1 MAFIPLFL
9 FMLTC
14 FVVFGAMTEKVV
26 DKKNQIVMLL
36 RVESSSKALIS
47 FSFALHMYQFDL
59 VLYVC
64 MKHCD
69 NYFHLQVVGVPWPVA
84 L

>member
-1 MAFIPLFL
+1 
-9 FMLTC
+9 
-14 FVVFGAMTEKVV
+14 
-26 DKKNQIVMLL
+26 MLL

-47 FSFALHMYQFDL
+47 LSFALHMYQFDL

-69 NYFHLQVVGVPWPVA
+69 NVFLFTGGWGTLACCSLMFSFVFWCC
-84 L
+84 LD

>member
-1 MAFIPLFL
+1 
-9 FMLTC
+9 
-14 FVVFGAMTEKVV
+14 
-26 DKKNQIVMLL
+26 MLL

-47 FSFALHMYQFDL
+47 FSFALHMYLFDL

-69 NYFHLQVVGVPWPVA
+69 NYFYLQVVGVPWPVA
-84 L
+84 LWCSHLSSGAVWTDTQL